1 MQHRCKFEGAFRLSK
16 VEGKLKN
23 FRHDLIT
30 SFFSHFIQRSELKTK
45 KKKKKNADINQF
57 SGDLTDK

>member
-1 MQHRCKFEGAFRLSK
+1 MQQFEGAFRLSK

-30 SFFSHFIQRSELKTK
+30 RFFSHFIQRSVFK
-45 KKKKKNADINQF
+45 A
-57 SGDLTDK
+57 